1 MQELLRTN
9 DPVLI
14 SFVEAILSE
23 AGIPHLVADRH
34 TSMIEGSI
42 GAIPRRILVDGDD
55 AAQARRLL
63 RDADLGHHLSDETS
77 SPGAR

>member
-23 AGIPHLVADRH
+23 ADIVHMVADQH
-34 TSMIEGSI
+34 TSILEGSI
-42 GAIPRRILVDGDD
+42 GAIPRRVLVDDD
-55 AAQARRLL
+55 DLMQAQRLL
-63 RDADLGHHLSDETS
+63 RDADLGSQLTTIR
-77 SPGAR
+77 PKAVG